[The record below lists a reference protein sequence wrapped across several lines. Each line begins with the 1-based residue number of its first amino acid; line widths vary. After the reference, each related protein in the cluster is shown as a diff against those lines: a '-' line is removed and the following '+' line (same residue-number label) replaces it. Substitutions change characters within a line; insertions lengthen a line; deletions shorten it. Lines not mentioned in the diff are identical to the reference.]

1 MEMPELGTERRDV
14 FNDDHHQFRETV
26 RRFFRK
32 EVEPHFREWEKQ
44 GIFPA
49 DVFRKAGAAGILQ
62 AGVPAE
68 YGGGGGDFLP
78 QVLLREGKGYSL
90 AGASLGG
97 GLAIDCSR
105 LLLLAGG
112 NRQRIRLRLP
122 K

>member
-44 GIFPA
+44 GIFPS

-68 YGGGGGDFLP
+68 YGGGGGGFLP
-78 QVLLREGKGYSL
+78 HVSL
-90 AGASLGG
+90 HAEMGDSLSGASMGAPRG
-97 GLAIDCSR
+97 VDG
-105 LLLLAGG
+105 
-112 NRQRIRLRLP
+112 
-122 K
+122 